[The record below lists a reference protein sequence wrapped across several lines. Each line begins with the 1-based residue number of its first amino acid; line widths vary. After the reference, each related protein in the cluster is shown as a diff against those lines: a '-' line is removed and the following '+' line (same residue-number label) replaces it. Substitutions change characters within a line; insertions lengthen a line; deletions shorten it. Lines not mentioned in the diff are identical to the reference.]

1 MGPIKFLKANLAEF
15 WEFAFKGNLISLAIG
30 VVLGT
35 AFGKLITS
43 FVNNI
48 FMPLISLFTGKPGQ
62 AGYERWEWH
71 GIQFGVFV
79 GDLIS
84 FLIIALAIFVLM
96 VKVVG
101 WLVKL
106 TQKSQGPATPAEP
119 TEKECPLCLMKIP
132 VKATRCGHCTAD
144 LGGGGGRGP
153 NATTAPVL
161 PV

>member
-30 VVLGT
+30 VVLGG
-35 AFGKLITS
+35 AFGALIKS
-43 FVNNI
+43 FVDNI
-48 FMPLISLFTGKPGQ
+48 FMPIISLFSASPGG
-62 AGYERWEWH
+62 AGYTRWEWR
-71 GIQFGVFV
+71 GIHFGVFL

-106 TQKSQGPATPAEP
+106 TQKAQPQTKPADP

-132 VKATRCGHCTAD
+132 AKAVRCGHCTAD
-144 LGGGGGRGP
+144 LGGP
-153 NATTAPVL
+153 TSTTAPVV
-161 PV
+161 PA